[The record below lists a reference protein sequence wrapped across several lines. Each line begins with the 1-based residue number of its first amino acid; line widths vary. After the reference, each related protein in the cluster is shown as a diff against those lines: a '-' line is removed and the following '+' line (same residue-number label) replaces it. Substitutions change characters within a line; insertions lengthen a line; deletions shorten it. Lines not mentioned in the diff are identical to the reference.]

1 MQTFVWKPEFDTGI
15 ETVDQQ
21 HHQLVNLVNRLGT
34 VVFDGRN
41 FESAVVPILGE
52 LAEYASNH
60 FSDEECLMEDCGVDR
75 RHIVH
80 HQLQHSQF
88 IDEVEKIFALSS
100 TQQNPIETVG
110 TFLSS
115 WLVNHIL
122 EEDQSMAR
130 QIVMIKNGATPNA
143 AYDNEGLSK

>member
-1 MQTFVWKPEFDTGI
+1 MQTFEWKPEFDTGI

-34 VVFDGRN
+34 VVFNGRN
-41 FESAVVPILGE
+41 FESAVVPILTE
-52 LAEYASNH
+52 LAEYAANH
-60 FSDEECLMEDCGVDR
+60 FSDEESLMEDCRVDR

-88 IDEVEKIFALSS
+88 IDEVEKIFDLSN
-100 TQQNPIETVG
+100 TPQDPIETVG
-110 TFLSS
+110 NFLSS

-130 QIVMIKNGATPNA
+130 QIIMIKNGATPSA
-143 AYDNEGLSK
+143 AYEKQGPSK

>member
-1 MQTFVWKPEFDTGI
+1 MRTFDWKPEFDTGI

-21 HHQLVNLVNRLGT
+21 HRQLVNLVNRLGT
-34 VVFDGRN
+34 VVFDGNN
-41 FESAVVPILGE
+41 FESAIIPILTE
-52 LAEYASNH
+52 LAEYASTH
-60 FSDEECLMEDCGVDR
+60 FSDEESLMEDCGVDR

-88 IDEVEKIFALSS
+88 IDEVEKFFDLSA
-100 TQQNPIETVG
+100 TQQDPVETLRN
-110 TFLSS
+110 FLSS

-130 QIVMIKNGATPNA
+130 QIRLIRNGATPTA
-143 AYDNEGLSK
+143 AYETEGPDK

>member
-1 MQTFVWKPEFDTGI
+1 MQTFIWKPEFDTGI

-21 HHQLVNLVNRLGT
+21 HHHLVNLINRLGT
-34 VVFDGRN
+34 VVFDGSN
-41 FESAVVPILGE
+41 FESAVVPILAE
-52 LAEYASNH
+52 LADYASTH
-60 FSDEECLMEDCGVDR
+60 FSDEESLMEDSGVDR
-75 RHIVH
+75 RHFMH

-88 IDEVEKIFALSS
+88 IDEVEKIFDLSG

-130 QIVMIKNGATPNA
+130 QMIMIKNGATPNE
-143 AYDNEGLSK
+143 AYESEGLRK